1 MWYNS
6 AEGCMRYP
14 LTSWVDSAPG
24 SRLDSAAQPA
34 ALSLFFSL
42 LHFVPGKYHCPVL
55 YNVFTNNSHI
65 VANKVTGN
73 VFSYE
78 VSELVLLLHWS
89 SRWCF
94 SDRNRCLKLRTWRK
108 RWYWFWS
115 WCDTVQMLSPHG
127 LTRCC
132 LTSHRISCV
141 QKISLQ
147 TKNSVVLFIFTDE
160 FHKVLFIQL

>member
-6 AEGCMRYP
+6 AEDCMRYS
-14 LTSWVDSAPG
+14 LTSWVDSA
-24 SRLDSAAQPA
+24 LAADWTLL
-34 ALSLFFSL
+34 LSLLLSHFFSL
-42 LHFVPGKYHCPVL
+42 LRFVPGKYHCPVL

-127 LTRCC
+127 LTRWC